1 MSNDLSSD
9 RHKVVSKGYKYFMV
23 FLCMLTQAIPY
34 GIAQLIQPL
43 FVHPLVNTFHF
54 TLASYTL
61 IFTFGAVVGSL
72 VSPMVGKALQKVNF
86 KTLYLIGICLSAG
99 AYVIFGISTKLPG
112 FYLAGII
119 CMVGSTF
126 FSGQGV
132 PWVINHWFPAKG
144 RGAAL
149 GIAFCGGSIGNIFL
163 QPATQALLKH
173 YMTGNTKTGHLTSMA
188 PFFIFAVALL
198 VIGVI
203 IACFIRTP
211 KKDEIVVS
219 DEELAE
225 SKKAEAA
232 AKAKEFKGW
241 TSKQVL
247 QMKWFWIFSLGF
259 LIIGLGLA
267 SLNEDYA
274 AFLDTK
280 LSLTDVGLVG
290 SMYGV
295 GCLIGNI
302 SGGFLFDKFGTAKS
316 MAYAGCMY
324 ILSILM
330 MIFISFQS
338 YGSSISKAAGIGY
351 AIFCGLAVFSYM
363 SGPAFMAKD
372 LFGSRN
378 QGVMLG
384 YVGLA
389 YAIGYGIGAPLFG
402 IIKEATSFTVAWYF
416 MIAFVAIGFIIL
428 VFAVIQIKRY
438 QKKYIAE
445 QAAKTNAK

>member
-1 MSNDLSSD
+1 MSSD
-9 RHKVVSKGYKYFMV
+9 AATKDKVVSKGYKYFMV

-34 GIAQLIQPL
+34 GIAQNIQPL
-43 FVHPLVNTFHF
+43 FIHPLVNTFHF

-61 IFTFGAVVGSL
+61 IFTFGAVFASIA
-72 VSPMVGKALQKVNF
+72 SPFIGKALEKVNF
-86 KTLYLIGICLSAG
+86 RIMYLIGIGLSAI

-112 FYLAGII
+112 FYIAAII

-163 QPATQALLKH
+163 QPTTQVILKH
-173 YMTGNTKTGHLTSMA
+173 YMTGNTKTGHLISMA
-188 PFFIFAVALL
+188 PFFIFAVTLL
-198 VIGVI
+198 IIGVI

-225 SKKAEAA
+225 SKKEEEL

-280 LSLTDVGLVG
+280 LSLTDVGLIG

-295 GCLIGNI
+295 GCLIGNV

-330 MIFISFQS
+330 MVFISFQP
-338 YGSSISKAAGIGY
+338 YGSHVSKVAGIAY
-351 AIFCGLAVFSYM
+351 ASYM

-372 LFGSRN
+372 LFGSRD

-389 YAIGYGIGAPLFG
+389 YAIGYAIGAPLFG
-402 IIKEATSFTVAWYF
+402 VIKGMASFTVAWYF

-445 QAAKTNAK
+445 QAQSITK